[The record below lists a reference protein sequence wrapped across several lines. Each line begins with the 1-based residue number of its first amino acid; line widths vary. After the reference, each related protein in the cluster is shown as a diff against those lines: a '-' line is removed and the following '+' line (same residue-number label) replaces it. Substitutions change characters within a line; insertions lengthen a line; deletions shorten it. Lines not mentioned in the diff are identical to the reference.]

1 MPAHR
6 LTNRHEDWDERGH
19 IAAHDVVAVRLYLLT
34 LLRLRSS
41 ARARGRRLSEARRH
55 RMSKQIEDVLAA
67 LLRHHMSFDMATR
80 PRQEFDR
87 APMKEPWQELDE
99 SVFVKMT
106 RFYKK
111 EFVRI
116 CDALELIPDTIRD
129 SGTGCKATKKLAV
142 FILLRRWAGAE
153 HWCVWQCCLR
163 ACSLASL
170 SPAAHKLPLARSH
183 APHLCLAREITTG
196 TSRSATCGCA
206 SLGWSQSTVRS

>member
-41 ARARGRRLSEARRH
+41 ARARGRRLSEARRR

-116 CDALELIPDTIRD
+116 CDATDRQQGYYST
-129 SGTGCKATKKLAV
+129 SS
-142 FILLRRWAGAE
+142 
-153 HWCVWQCCLR
+153 H
-163 ACSLASL
+163 SLAHMLHTSVSRVRL
-170 SPAAHKLPLARSH
+170 PQVRQCRYTSAAA
-183 APHLCLAREITTG
+183 APRWYE
-196 TSRSATCGCA
+196 
-206 SLGWSQSTVRS
+206 